1 MNDTI
6 QQVLSLLLDAYPNQF
21 KDDPAQKVQTL
32 KIYAQALADIPAD
45 LLKAS
50 VLNHI
55 TLSKWFPTIAELR
68 QSAAGLVMKAAG
80 HPDALT
86 AWGEVAHQLRYVGS
100 WGAPQFT
107 DPLIQRAVQAVGG
120 WKMLCAS
127 ENQASDRARFIQ
139 AYETFINRTT
149 EDLQMLPQVRSFVE
163 NAAAQ
168 LGSGSNGNS
177 KPLAMIES
185 LAGKMRA

>member
-1 MNDTI
+1 MSEAI
-6 QQVLSLLLDAYPNQF
+6 KQALSLLLDAYPGQF
-21 KDDPAQKVQTL
+21 KDDPEQKVKTVR
-32 KIYAQALADIPAD
+32 IYAQALADIPTD
-45 LLKAS
+45 LLKAA

-80 HPDALT
+80 HPDASS

-107 DPLIQRAVQAVGG
+107 DPLIRRAVEAVGG

-127 ENQASDRARFIQ
+127 DNQHSDRARFIQ

-149 EDLQMLPQVRSFVE
+149 EDLQMLPQVRAFVE
-163 NAAAQ
+163 TAAAQ
-168 LGSGSNGNS
+168 LGSGPSGGTNAV
-177 KPLAMIES
+177 AMIAA
-185 LAGKMRA
+185 LAGEKRV

>member
-1 MNDTI
+1 MNETI
-6 QQVLSLLLDAYPNQF
+6 KQVLSLLLDAYPNQF
-21 KDDPAQKVQTL
+21 KDDPQQKVPTL
-32 KIYAQALADIPAD
+32 KIYAQALSDIPAD

-86 AWGEVAHQLRYVGS
+86 AWGEVASQLRYVGS

-139 AYETFINRTT
+139 AYEMFINRTT
-149 EDLQMLPQVRSFVE
+149 EELQMLPQVRGFVE

-168 LGSGSNGNS
+168 LGSGSNGSS
-177 KPLAMIES
+177 KPVAMIEA